1 VTAPE
6 LVGPRRLDEARA
18 ALAAGQVIAVAGD
31 GGYLLAARHAH
42 AGALARLC
50 ARGADPAEPAPL
62 QMAVGRRDQAV
73 ALASVWTKE
82 AGLLTD
88 RMWPGPLTV
97 IVPARPE
104 SREADPVVSITMP
117 ATRATRAL
125 RALCRDGE
133 PLAVCALRR
142 ADGSPVVDPAEVGVR
157 VTSSDIA
164 LTVDGGVCRG
174 LGPTVVDCTV
184 SPPVVRHVGALPE
197 SYVDAALMMASRRR
211 KWFARRSDPDVPR

>member
-6 LVGPRRLDEARA
+6 LVGPRRLDEALA
-18 ALAAGQVIAVAGD
+18 ALAGGQAIAVAGD
-31 GGYLLAARHAH
+31 GGYLLAARPDH
-42 AGALARLC
+42 AGALTRLC
-50 ARGADPAEPAPL
+50 GRGPNPAVPAPL
-62 QMAVGRRDQAV
+62 HMVVGRREQAV

-97 IVPARPE
+97 IVPAPPGA
-104 SREADPVVSITMP
+104 READGVVSITMP
-117 ATRATRAL
+117 ATRAL

-142 ADGSPVVDPAEVGVR
+142 ADGGPLVSPIEVEER
-157 VTSSDIA
+157 FTSSDIA

-174 LGPTVVDCTV
+174 PGPTVVDCTV

-211 KWFARRSDPDVPR
+211 KWFARRSDPDVPTR

>member
-1 VTAPE
+1 VTGPR
-6 LVGPRRLDEARA
+6 LIGPRRSDEALA
-18 ALAAGQVIAVAGD
+18 ALAADEVIAVPAD
-31 GGYLLAARHAH
+31 GGYLLAARHDLRDAV
-42 AGALARLC
+42 ARLGALGLKAV
-50 ARGADPAEPAPL
+50 GPTPL
-62 QMAVGRRDQAV
+62 QVVVGRREQAV

-82 AGLLTD
+82 TAILTD

-97 IVPARPE
+97 IVPAPPGA
-104 SREADPVVSITMP
+104 READGVVSITMP
-117 ATRATRAL
+117 ATRAL

-142 ADGSPVVDPAEVGVR
+142 ADGGPLVSPIEVEER
-157 VTSSDIA
+157 FTSSDIA

-174 LGPTVVDCTV
+174 PGPTVVDCTV

-211 KWFARRSDPDVPR
+211 KWFARRSDPDVPTR